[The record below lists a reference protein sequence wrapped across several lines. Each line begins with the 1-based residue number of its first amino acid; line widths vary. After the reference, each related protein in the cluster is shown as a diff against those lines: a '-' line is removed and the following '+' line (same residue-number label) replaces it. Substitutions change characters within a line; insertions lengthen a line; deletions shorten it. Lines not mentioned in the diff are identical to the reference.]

1 VSWLAAAANTTPDL
15 DGVFG
20 LLPDAYERFRTL
32 YDSLWSDAGLDASL
46 LEMCRLRIGMLLR
59 CDGKSV
65 DNRHVHTAL
74 PAEKLAALPLYAASP
89 LFQPHERACIEF
101 AEQYVLD
108 PHGLTDGDFTRL
120 REHFDD
126 KQIATLTL
134 AAAVFDATTRF
145 QLALAVDADGAGTK

>member
-20 LLPDAYERFRTL
+20 LLPDAYERFRT
-32 YDSLWSDAGLDASL
+32 L